1 MAGLEAAKFVERISL
16 DVWLLSLFLSKQGSI
31 EGSCHSANQVS
42 SLVQVR
48 EFYCFPLKRSLF
60 LKKFS
65 SMQGKHQALEGNFVV
80 WTSWNGKELFGQGC
94 CDGSRCHLLQCE
106 FIGFGVQVAR
116 RKVLLFVFTF
126 DYIYLIGCVLFY
138 SEKLVRNLFEMA
150 RERKPSIIFIDE
162 VDSLCSS
169 REGLCE
175 VRRGYCAHLIIPVS
189 RWLWVE
195 QRLDVSH
202 QDGVSCANA
211 GCWQGS
217 GWGSVCFCFVFFFPL
232 MN

>member
-1 MAGLEAAKFVERISL
+1 
-16 DVWLLSLFLSKQGSI
+16 
-31 EGSCHSANQVS
+31 
-42 SLVQVR
+42 
-48 EFYCFPLKRSLF
+48 
-60 LKKFS
+60 
-65 SMQGKHQALEGNFVV
+65 
-80 WTSWNGKELFGQGC
+80 
-94 CDGSRCHLLQCE
+94 
-106 FIGFGVQVAR
+106 
-116 RKVLLFVFTF
+116 
-126 DYIYLIGCVLFY
+126 
-138 SEKLVRNLFEMA
+138 MA

-217 GWGSVCFCFVFFFPL
+217 GWGSVCFCFVFLFSFNELNFGRFLFSEQRIFLGVSILQFDVVLSEESTFLSQVKVKKIGRKKKRCQLKVIFPHSRESRDFQGDFSAFVL
-232 MN
+232 LSLS